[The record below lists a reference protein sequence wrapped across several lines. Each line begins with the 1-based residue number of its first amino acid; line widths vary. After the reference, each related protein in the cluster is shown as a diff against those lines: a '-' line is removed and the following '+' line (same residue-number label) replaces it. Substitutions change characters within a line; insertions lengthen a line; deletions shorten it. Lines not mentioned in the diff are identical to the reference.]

1 MGRGKSVA
9 PIPGEQTARE
19 GQGSSVAAPQNETSE
34 GREVDRGLSVGEG
47 VMHGSSP
54 KDYLGSVSAAHGTSK
69 PEFISG
75 GKGMRM
81 LNQASKHCFAPL
93 LGSGAE

>member
-1 MGRGKSVA
+1 MGSGKSAA

-34 GREVDRGLSVGEG
+34 RREVDKGLSVAEG
-47 VMHGSSP
+47 IVHGTSP

-69 PEFISG
+69 PEFTSG
-75 GKGMRM
+75 RKGMRM
-81 LNQASKHCFAPL
+81 LIQASKHCFSPL
-93 LGSGAE
+93 L